1 MDLAQGEKLV
11 KLARQSVSSYFSK
24 QEIEPLE
31 EFKEKL
37 GVFVTILTKK
47 NELRGCIGYPEAIYP
62 LGEAVI
68 KAAKHAAFSDPRF
81 TPIKQEELNEIMF
94 EVSILTKPE
103 LIEVKDPKEYL
114 EKIEISKHGL
124 IIEAE
129 PFKGLLLP
137 QVAVEHKWNV
147 EQFLNYTCL
156 KANLLEETW
165 KEGSCKIYRFQTE
178 IFREKTPNDEVVK
191 V

>member
-1 MDLAQGEKLV
+1 MDLAQGEKLT
-11 KLARQSVSSYFSK
+11 KLARQVVSSYFSK
-24 QEIEPLE
+24 QEIKPPE
-31 EFKEKL
+31 EFKEKS
-37 GVFVTILTKK
+37 GVFVTILTQK

-62 LGEAVI
+62 LGEAII
-68 KAAKHAAFSDPRF
+68 KAAKSAAFNDTRF
-81 TPIKQEELNEIMF
+81 TPLKQEELNQILF
-94 EVSILTKPE
+94 EVSVLTKPE
-103 LIEVKDPKEYL
+103 LIEDPKEYL
-114 EKIEISKHGL
+114 EKIEIGKHGL

-165 KEGSCKIYRFQTE
+165 KEGDCKIYKFQTE
-178 IFREKTPNDEVVK
+178 IFKEKTPNGEVVK